1 MTPELYRLVD
11 DLCTQYGQND
21 LRATTRQCFQI
32 HGIMKGNLKTVI
44 SSIMNIGSSTVGVS
58 ESAWRAGMTARRWA
72 APCHDLSMPCHHTP
86 GPIGRWEMGLVID

>member
-1 MTPELYRLVD
+1 MRLDVLRSPAGEVTPELYRLVD
-11 DLCTQYGQND
+11 DLCDKYGQHD

-58 ESAWRAGMTARRWA
+58 
-72 APCHDLSMPCHHTP
+72 H
-86 GPIGRWEMGLVID
+86 